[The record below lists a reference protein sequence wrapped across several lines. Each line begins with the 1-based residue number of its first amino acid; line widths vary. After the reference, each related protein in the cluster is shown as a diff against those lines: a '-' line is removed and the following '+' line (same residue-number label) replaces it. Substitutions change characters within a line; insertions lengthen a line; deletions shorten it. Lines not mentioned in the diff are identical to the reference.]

1 MGGTTLAMNHPMR
14 RNQQIQRPP
23 FLSRIGGRI
32 ARNGMLAALAVLP
45 ALAYAGPSLPSS
57 PSAALHVGKTTLD
70 IIGQL
75 ALAQVPPTIV
85 LPTVIKPLSG
95 CPIGSSQISAT
106 VTNASVNITPDS
118 ISFQPEQGQLAVSAV
133 LDLSGS
139 AHVHIANGYA
149 CLSDADCDVTFAVQQ
164 LNPQAAIAMSV
175 QNGNASITIP
185 QLSASVPSGGIQVG
199 FANCALD
206 QIPSGVVDE
215 VAQVLF
221 DLAEAPLCAQLQ
233 QQMQP
238 LLQQQISSMLTQSGS
253 VSGYDLAASL
263 TTLDMT
269 VDGIDAYAE
278 VGLAYGGANA
288 ACLAPGAVAESLT
301 TGISGQLQLPSGPTS
316 QVVVGV
322 TTDLLNSAIQAAW
335 QSGVMCVN
343 DSQVAALGF
352 DPSSIASM
360 VPGLPTG
367 MAMHFS
373 MGLDNPPT
381 VEDDG
386 KGGLQMRVTGAELLL
401 AFTAPNQ
408 GPIGV
413 AVITDFIA
421 AITPTVNATN
431 GSVYASLT
439 GLSMQRLDIDAGA
452 TGTSLKLDPERLT
465 VLMHDLVIPMANT
478 RLATM
483 PLSPASFG
491 AAGIYGWLDTL
502 LVQNGGLYVGL
513 EPFLPPTRRASTH
526 GLPITLLKT
535 APGPLVRAGAAQF
548 TLDGTDDTT
557 PTQLLQYQWQV
568 DSQPIVQGSFN
579 RVISAPITTSGMHTF
594 RAWAVDLAGN
604 VDSVGITNTFMLDAV
619 PPTLTVVGQ
628 PPPIVLRESSVE
640 IKVTGTDDQTA
651 TANLL
656 FGYRVAVRAPGGT
669 STVTQ
674 SGGPTQFQDS
684 QGVVTVKD
692 LKSGS
697 TYEVTL
703 MVYDQAGNVTSS
715 QIDFGAADVGTALH
729 DGAARTPALLLVARA
744 HLASRSSSCA
754 ALASSARGASRD
766 KLRRC
771 EARKGCPAIACAS
784 S

>member
-23 FLSRIGGRI
+23 FLSRMGGRI

-75 ALAQVPPTIV
+75 AMAQVPPTIA
-85 LPTVIKPLSG
+85 LPTIIKPLSG

-139 AHVHIANGYA
+139 AHVHITNGYA

-185 QLSASVPSGGIQVG
+185 QLSASVPSGGIQVS

-206 QIPSGVVDE
+206 GLASGVTDE

-221 DLAEAPLCAQLQ
+221 DLASPPLCAQLQ

-238 LLQQQISSMLTQSGS
+238 MLQQQISSMLTQSGN

-263 TTLDMT
+263 TTLNMT
-269 VDGIDAYAE
+269 ADGVDAYAE
-278 VGLAYGGANA
+278 VGLAYDGATA

-301 TGISGQLQLPSGPTS
+301 TGTSGQLQLPSGPTS

-352 DPSSIASM
+352 DPSSIASL
-360 VPGLPTG
+360 VPGLPAG
-367 MAMHFS
+367 MALHFS

-381 VEDDG
+381 IEDDG
-386 KGGLQMRVTGAELLL
+386 MGGLQMRVTGAELLL
-401 AFTAPNQ
+401 AMTAPNQ
-408 GPIGV
+408 SPIGV

-421 AITPTVNATN
+421 AITPTVSATN

-439 GLSMQRLDIDAGA
+439 DLSMQRLDIDAGA
-452 TGTSLKLDPERLT
+452 TGTSLNLDPERLT

-513 EPFLPPTRRASTH
+513 EPFLPPPAGTDFTP
-526 GLPITLLKT
+526 PITLLK
-535 APGPLVRAGAAQF
+535 ASPGSLVRAGAAQF

-568 DSQPIVQGSFN
+568 DSQPIVQGGFN
-579 RVISAPITTSGMHTF
+579 RVIAAPVTTSGMHTF

-628 PPPIVLRESSVE
+628 PPPIVLRQSSVD

-656 FGYRVAVRAPGGT
+656 FGYRVAVRPPGGT
-669 STVTQ
+669 LTVTQ

-703 MVYDQAGNVTSS
+703 MVYDQAGNVTST
-715 QIDFGAADVGTALH
+715 QLTFGAADVGGCTMGAHPCPLSYLSLALI
-729 DGAARTPALLLVARA
+729 GLAIFFMRRTCVLRTGRI
-744 HLASRSSSCA
+744 SR
-754 ALASSARGASRD
+754 
-766 KLRRC
+766 
-771 EARKGCPAIACAS
+771 
-784 S
+784 